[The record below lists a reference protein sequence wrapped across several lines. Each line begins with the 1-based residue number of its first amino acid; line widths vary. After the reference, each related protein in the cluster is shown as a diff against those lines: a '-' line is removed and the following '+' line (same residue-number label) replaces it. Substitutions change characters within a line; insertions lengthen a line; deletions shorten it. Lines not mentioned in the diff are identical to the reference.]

1 MKKFTKFLII
11 ITSIFL
17 IHFFSTQLFASIIY
31 EGSEYKLVIDWGITW
46 TEANSEAVSDGW
58 HLATLTSSEEN
69 NYIYNNLVLP
79 QGPVDEIDWISYWI
93 GGFQNP
99 ITEVQSSIGWEWVT
113 GEAWDY
119 TNWNSGEPNDF
130 YGTASEYYLEFL
142 YSNGEWNDLG
152 SPQWINGYIAERAV
166 PEPSS
171 VLLLGVG
178 LAGLAA
184 WRKKRARLTL
194 E

>member
-17 IHFFSTQLFASIIY
+17 IQFISTQLFASIIY
-31 EGSEYKLVIDWGITW
+31 NGSEYKLVVDWGITW

-99 ITEVQSSIGWEWVT
+99 ITETQSSIGWEWVT
-113 GEAWDY
+113 GETWDY

-130 YGTASEYYLEFL
+130 YGPASEYYLEFL

-152 SPQWINGYIAERAV
+152 GPQWINGYIAERAV

-171 VLLLGVG
+171 ILLLGVG

-184 WRKKRARLTL
+184 WRRKRARLTL